1 MKLQTSKHYQSHGIE
16 KPKQTF
22 WPAHHHEEAMLDGA
36 PALPQGHSTARL
48 GLGTVS
54 AQGTNR
60 HTHGQHLFGREYE
73 TWTSRMLPPPH
84 SEFSV
89 WPRKSRKH
97 RVFKDLN
104 THTPCGCRV
113 RQSEHCK
120 VRTLMDLPVSLQ
132 PAARSEVF
140 SAAFVGAPGLTGHE
154 VSARPLLQRTALR
167 AKSTLSCSPTKVS
180 PAHN

>member
-22 WPAHHHEEAMLDGA
+22 WPAQHHEEAMPDGA
-36 PALPQGHSTARL
+36 LALPQGHSTARL

-60 HTHGQHLFGREYE
+60 HAHGQHLFGR
-73 TWTSRMLPPPH
+73 
-84 SEFSV
+84 V
-89 WPRKSRKH
+89 WN
-97 RVFKDLN
+97 LN
-104 THTPCGCRV
+104 KQNAAPASFWVLCMTTEEQKAPSIQRLEHTHTPCGWRV

-140 SAAFVGAPGLTGHE
+140 STAFVGAPGLTGHE

-180 PAHN
+180 PAHD